1 MSFNTERPKSTKE
14 LMGELL
20 KKRETRINNL
30 KQLSENAKVS
40 ANMTH
45 AQNVLES
52 AQSEQKVDQD
62 IADRIDAMKK
72 KRSEK
77 ILTENAILKQHTLLE
92 QAKATVMNKVIFEMV
107 YDAYW
112 LDDNL
117 KQNTIQETYN
127 TYQGIMN
134 MVKECCK
141 VSSASTK
148 FISAVEETVSAICE
162 KAVNRILTE
171 AKETGESDIE
181 FNLTTEE
188 ESELDTKLSE
198 LGRDDIV
205 ELVKDKVLTVVQ
217 DERESGKE
225 KASILQEL
233 NDTKN
238 DDEEISPEEDE
249 NSVEEGF
256 ISNLHYNLKTRKD
269 YQRLVKSLDRMKS
282 IDCAEFMISGHSAYR
297 KKQYAKAIASYT
309 KYKNALIQQKNAIL
323 SMKNE
328 YPIDLIKDI
337 VKDYDGE
344 ILTTESY
351 IRESES
357 KLSSAINPDG
367 NIIVSESAA
376 VGAIMSAAV
385 LGLVIGCVALSV
397 KNKLELKKA
406 LKLYELHC
414 SPKIKMS
421 ELKPTLYE
429 LDGANRATDK
439 ELSGIKKLL
448 STNSKRAKIW
458 KDSKGTEICVAI
470 LYTETN
476 VSPGVTVSNGGAS
489 PSVNIE
495 TIKHYA
501 YDVNPKY
508 KKDALYL
515 SAYMAFTD
523 GFECKNTQAF
533 VIDMKKAFKEEMK
546 NTKVKFFG
554 KSLESTSILEQIS
567 PDFIEYESACKLLEE
582 CGVCSA
588 GAEATYE
595 CAITE
600 TNPENAISLFGE
612 YNELLNHGKTSVLL
626 APSDVYSH
634 RTKNVV
640 SNAIAKQQ
648 ALCTNNINF
657 LRSELDKIQ
666 TQPTVDELASNLRTA
681 KINRSINR
689 TGAGTL
695 FESMMIANT
704 KKTMEAAVTEGIE
717 VEKEDAM
724 NAALIESI
732 LQYTVLETLNT
743 LQLYQFTT
751 SDINKIK
758 SKNKLSVMQ

>member
-40 ANMTH
+40 ANITH
-45 AQNVLES
+45 AQSVLES
-52 AQSEQKVDQD
+52 AQLEQKVDQD

-77 ILTENAILKQHTLLE
+77 TLTENVILKQHTLLE

-134 MVKECCK
+134 TVKECCK
-141 VSSASTK
+141 VSPTNTK

-162 KAVNRILTE
+162 KAVDRILTE

-238 DDEEISPEEDE
+238 EDEEIL
-249 NSVEEGF
+249 N
-256 ISNLHYNLKTRKD
+256 
-269 YQRLVKSLDRMKS
+269 
-282 IDCAEFMISGHSAYR
+282 
-297 KKQYAKAIASYT
+297 
-309 KYKNALIQQKNAIL
+309 
-323 SMKNE
+323 
-328 YPIDLIKDI
+328 
-337 VKDYDGE
+337 
-344 ILTTESY
+344 TESY
-351 IRESES
+351 IQESES
-357 KLSSAINPDG
+357 KSSSAINPDG
-367 NIIVSESAA
+367 NVIVSESVA
-376 VGAIMSAAV
+376 VSAVMSAAV

-397 KNKLELKKA
+397 KDKLELKKA
-406 LKLYELHC
+406 LKLYESHC

-429 LDGANRATDK
+429 LDGANRVTDK

-448 STNSKRAKIW
+448 NQNSKRAKIW

-476 VSPGVTVSNGGAS
+476 IEPGVTVSNGGAS
-489 PSVNIE
+489 PSININ
-495 TIKHYA
+495 TISHYA

-523 GFECKNTQAF
+523 GFESKNTQAF

-554 KSLESTSILEQIS
+554 KSLESTNILEHVS

-582 CGVCSA
+582 CGVCSV

-648 ALCTNNINF
+648 ALCTDNINF
-657 LRSELDKIQ
+657 LKSELDKLQ
-666 TQPTVDELASNLRTA
+666 TQPTVNELASNLRNA

-704 KKTMEAAVTEGIE
+704 KKTMESAVTEGIE
-717 VEKEDAM
+717 IEKEDAM